1 MGFAVKALGFAAG
14 GRIPREFTCEAED
27 TSPALRW
34 ADAPPGTQSFALI
47 LDDPDA
53 PGGTWT
59 HWLIWNIPARATG
72 LPNNVARAAE
82 FRDGSRQGRNDFQR
96 IGYGGPCPP
105 PGKPH
110 RYFFHLYALNCK
122 LDLKA
127 GAGRAELDRALKGH
141 VIQQA
146 EWMGRYQR

>member
-1 MGFAVKALGFAAG
+1 MGFAVRALGIAAG
-14 GRIPREFTCEAED
+14 GKIPGEFSCAGSD

-34 ADAPPGTQSFALI
+34 TDAPPATISFALI

-59 HWLIWNIPARATG
+59 HWLIWNIPRKATG
-72 LPNNVARAAE
+72 LPKNVAKAPE
-82 FRDGSRQGRNDFQR
+82 FSDGARQGRNDFQR
-96 IGYGGPCPP
+96 IGYSGPCPP

-110 RYFFHLYALNCK
+110 RYFFHLYALHCK

-127 GAGRAELDRALKGH
+127 GATRAELDRAMKGH

-146 EWMGRYQR
+146 EWMARYQS